1 MQYLIQN
8 LNRQHWIAVVDKKTY
23 HVITFFGLV
32 AQVVCCYYCNNIS
45 SMWTMTFYRR
55 QLATHL
61 METNSTF
68 LIYGIYSLE
77 RWNIYYWEIS
87 NCSEFGISMLKY
99 AWCLAIA
106 MVLATSCSEL
116 KKREIQ
122 ITEIA
127 LYLLFDIGLNIAK
140 YFSITIKCLMPC
152 HNHSIIKSKTLA
164 SNHKMHSFTLRN
176 KRRLF
181 ETRNGYSKFAFCY
194 SM

>member
-1 MQYLIQN
+1 
-8 LNRQHWIAVVDKKTY
+8 
-23 HVITFFGLV
+23 
-32 AQVVCCYYCNNIS
+32 
-45 SMWTMTFYRR
+45 
-55 QLATHL
+55 
-61 METNSTF
+61 
-68 LIYGIYSLE
+68 
-77 RWNIYYWEIS
+77 
-87 NCSEFGISMLKY
+87 
-99 AWCLAIA
+99 

-122 ITEIA
+122 NMEIT
-127 LYLLFDIGLNIAK
+127 LYVIFDIGINIAE

-164 SNHKMHSFTLRN
+164 SNHKMHSLTLRN

>member
-1 MQYLIQN
+1 
-8 LNRQHWIAVVDKKTY
+8 
-23 HVITFFGLV
+23 
-32 AQVVCCYYCNNIS
+32 
-45 SMWTMTFYRR
+45 MWTMTFYRR

-61 METNSTF
+61 METNLTF
-68 LIYGIYSLE
+68 LIYGIYIPK
-77 RWNIYYWEIS
+77 RWAIYYWEIS
-87 NCSEFGISMLKY
+87 TCSEFGISMLKY
-99 AWCLAIA
+99 AWCLARC
-106 MVLATSCSEL
+106 MFLATSCSEL

-122 ITEIA
+122 ITEIT

-164 SNHKMHSFTLRN
+164 PNHKMHSLTLRN

-181 ETRNGYSKFAFCY
+181 KTRNGYSKFAFCY